1 MHKRTIK
8 AKDIVND
15 IRNGLTDSQ
24 LTTKYGLSMK
34 GLQGVFTKL
43 VQAKAIMPEELFD
56 RAPVLA
62 EDSVTV
68 ESIRM
73 DPREKMEIT
82 IRVSDAADPKQVGI
96 LRDLSLAG
104 IGVRGI
110 ETQRGEVRT
119 LAIQASHIFPV
130 DSFSLNAVCRWVR
143 RRRSDGTID
152 AGFEITDVTQESK
165 KQLQEFIR
173 LLNFQE

>member
-24 LTTKYGLSMK
+24 LITKYGLSMK

-110 ETQRGEVRT
+110 EAQRGEVRSFMV
-119 LAIQASHIFPV
+119 QASHIFPV
-130 DSFSLNAVCRWVR
+130 DSFCVNAVCRWVR

-152 AGFEITDVTQESK
+152 SGFEITDVTPESK

>member
-1 MHKRTIK
+1 MHKRIIK

-15 IRNGLTDSQ
+15 IRRRLTDSQ
-24 LTTKYGLSMK
+24 LMRKYGVSAK

-73 DPREKMEIT
+73 DPREKLE
-82 IRVSDAADPKQVGI
+82 
-96 LRDLSLAG
+96 LRSG
-104 IGVRGI
+104 
-110 ETQRGEVRT
+110 
-119 LAIQASHIFPV
+119 
-130 DSFSLNAVCRWVR
+130 
-143 RRRSDGTID
+143 
-152 AGFEITDVTQESK
+152 
-165 KQLQEFIR
+165 
-173 LLNFQE
+173 